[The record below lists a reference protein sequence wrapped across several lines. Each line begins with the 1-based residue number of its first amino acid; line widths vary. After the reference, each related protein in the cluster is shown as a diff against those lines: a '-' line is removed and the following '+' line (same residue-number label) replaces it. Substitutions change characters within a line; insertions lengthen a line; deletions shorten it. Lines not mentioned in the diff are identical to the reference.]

1 MELQKVDKFYFD
13 ENRKPVIELE
23 EGTNEII
30 PADNVIFAVGQKPG
44 GTENMGLE
52 LVNNAYVKADE
63 NLKTSM
69 EGVYAAGDVV
79 TGTKTVIAAIAS
91 GRKAAAEVDKYLEG
105 DGDISEELVEKE
117 VAEPFIGRTQC
128 FVDFQRIMPH
138 MADADKRRQDFSIV
152 EEQFSVQQAISEAE
166 RCLQCDLRLQIT
178 RPKLWNEY

>member
-1 MELQKVDKFYFD
+1 
-13 ENRKPVIELE
+13 
-23 EGTNEII
+23 
-30 PADNVIFAVGQKPG
+30 
-44 GTENMGLE
+44 MGLE

-63 NLKTSM
+63 TLKTSM

-91 GRKAAAEVDKYLEG
+91 GRRAASEVDKYLGG

-117 VAEPFIGRTQC
+117 AAEPFIGRTQC
-128 FVDFQRIMPH
+128 FSNLERIVPD
-138 MADADKRRQDFSIV
+138 MADSDERRQDFSIV
-152 EEQFSVQQAISEAE
+152 EEPFSLQQAMSEAE